1 MVFVHPQHA
10 SASVN
15 TLKNPTTGSHTIVC
29 TQENTVHIGKIGSA
43 ALTTAVTLLRYG
55 DTNFPQGINEVVVVV
70 CVCVGGGGGDEKTQL
85 PTDSPTLWVK

>member
-15 TLKNPTTGSHTIVC
+15 TLTIPTTGSHTIAC

-70 CVCVGGGGGDEKTQL
+70 CGGGGEGGDEKRQL